1 MSQGWVVSM
10 NFIEIWYPQS
20 WTFNV
25 ECWREVVRIFDRMLE
40 RRVSN
45 QRQDL
50 SSDQQ
55 MNYLLSWF
63 VNWSD
68 LQKVGQPSIC
78 LRCWQWWHWWTTE
91 QPALQPPQQIWPV
104 CLRRTLFLSWLRRC
118 PTSGPQVIIWLNSF
132 IHSLKCQSAGQKV
145 DSANR
150 MRILLTEKVEA

>member
-132 IHSLKCQSAGQKV
+132 IHSLKWPLHPRPCPSSRRPYLG
-145 DSANR
+145 
-150 MRILLTEKVEA
+150 L